1 MHITRTLG
9 TAALLGLVVA
19 VTSGNSV
26 GQEAKSAKPGAP
38 VEAAWPAVIAKEP
51 GAEGSLLTNEQ
62 ISVVNKVS
70 AYFNGLDTLKGA
82 FLQTDPDRKQTKG
95 KFYVKR
101 PGLFRFDYGAPTRKV
116 IVSDGR
122 FLAVQEPDVP
132 NPDTFELD
140 QTPFRLLFKKDVDL
154 IRDARIVDVKQAD
167 DLIVV
172 ALQDKSPDA
181 PGKVQ
186 LFLSTKPEVALR
198 EWVITDAQGLETR
211 VEVSD
216 LDRSGVGVEPRLF
229 VRDNPALKKL

>member
-1 MHITRTLG
+1 M
-9 TAALLGLVVA
+9 ALASGDGL
-19 VTSGNSV
+19 S
-26 GQEAKSAKPGAP
+26 QDAKGGKSGAP

-51 GAEGSLLTNEQ
+51 GAQGPSLTNEQ
-62 ISVVNKVS
+62 IAVVNRVS
-70 AYFNGLDTLKGA
+70 AYFNGLDTLKGV
-82 FLQTDPDRKQTKG
+82 FLQTDPDRKQAKG

-101 PGLFRFDYGAPTRKV
+101 PGLFRFDYGAPTKRV
-116 IVSDGR
+116 MVSDGR
-122 FLAVQEPDVP
+122 FLAIQDPDLP

-140 QTPFRLLFKKDVDL
+140 QTPFRLLLRKDVDL

-181 PGKVQ
+181 PGKIQ

-216 LDRSGVGVEPRLF
+216 LDRSGIGIEPGLF
-229 VRDNPALKKL
+229 VRENAALKKL

>member
-1 MHITRTLG
+1 MHISRTWG
-9 TAALLGLVVA
+9 TAALLGLCVVVA
-19 VTSGNSV
+19 SGDGM
-26 GQEAKSAKPGAP
+26 GQDAKSAKPGAP

-51 GAEGSLLTNEQ
+51 GAEGPSLTNEQ
-62 ISVVNKVS
+62 IAVVNRVS

-82 FLQTDPDRKQTKG
+82 FLQTDPDRKQAKG

-101 PGLFRFDYGAPTRKV
+101 PGLFRFDYGAPTKKV
-116 IVSDGR
+116 MVSDGR
-122 FLAVQEPDVP
+122 FLAIQEPDLP

-140 QTPFRLLFKKDVDL
+140 QTPFRLLLKKDVDL

-172 ALQDKSPDA
+172 AVQDKSPDA
-181 PGKVQ
+181 PGKIQ

-216 LDRSGVGVEPRLF
+216 LDRSGVGIEPRLF
-229 VRDNPALKKL
+229 VRENPALKKL